1 MEELLPVCRGCRH
14 PFVVDFRNRSRTKHP
29 QVYCGK
35 PACQEKSQL
44 VSWRTY
50 RKKSREDADQVLAR
64 VRRFR
69 KKRSHPNDP
78 DSHPSTESRR
88 GPAAP
93 STEAG
98 RDLVDV
104 SDSHGAVDKLAHRIE
119 QVSGLLAALIV
130 NGTCNATTGS
140 DGAAHPE
147 P

>member
-1 MEELLPVCRGCRH
+1 MDQSLPLCRGCRH
-14 PFVVDFRNRSRTKHP
+14 PFVVNDRNRSRTKHP

-35 PACQEKSQL
+35 PACQEKSQRA
-44 VSWRTY
+44 SWGTY
-50 RKKSREDADQVLAR
+50 RKKSPEDAEQVLAR

-69 KKRSHPNDP
+69 KERSHPNSP
-78 DSHPSTESRR
+78 GPQPSTQSRGR
-88 GPAAP
+88 PAAP

-104 SDSHGAVDKLAHRIE
+104 SDSRRAVERLAHRIE

-130 NGTCNATTGS
+130 NGTCNASTES

>member
-1 MEELLPVCRGCRH
+1 MEQRLVLCRGCRH
-14 PFVVDFRNRSRTKHP
+14 PFVVNFRNRSRTKHP
-29 QVYCGK
+29 QVYCKK

-50 RKKSREDADQVLAR
+50 RKKSPEDAEQVLAR
-64 VRRFR
+64 VRLFR
-69 KKRSHPNDP
+69 KERSHPNCP
-78 DSHPSTESRR
+78 GPHPSTQSRG

-104 SDSHGAVDKLAHRIE
+104 SDSHRAVDRLAHRIE
-119 QVSGLLAALIV
+119 QVSGHLAALII

-140 DGAAHPE
+140 DGEAHPE